1 MLLLLFLSTFLI
13 GSLSAGELPTE
24 NTGEKAIP
32 DLDCIIEPSE
42 VVDVGSAVPGVIE
55 SILAQRTDFVKKGG
69 IVAEL
74 ESSVERATLQLTK
87 LRAELE
93 TAIALRQETASLGQ
107 RTQKRNQKLFSKSA
121 ISEQIMDETKTQTR
135 IARFQVQQEKDNM
148 RIAELEYLRSQA
160 ALQRRSI
167 QSPVDGVVME
177 RFKSVGEYVEDQPI
191 LRVAQLD
198 PLHVEVIAPVESLG
212 RIAPGMQADVTLGV
226 PGFEIHQA
234 KVERVDRVA
243 DAASGTYGVRLILSN
258 PDFAIPA
265 GIRCRLAFL
274 PRDGEDPGHTA
285 GNVENASPGEKD
297 GEARTT
303 ENPVADSKPELT
315 TSEPASEAPATVSTD
330 RTEAKTKENLA
341 LTPQPESTIGD
352 PVPEMPMTAS
362 IDRQEACYTIGPV
375 ATETLAGQ
383 LSEKLGVQHSSVILR
398 KEPVEMEDGYRLLT
412 APEPDFEATRGL
424 MNRLRSAGI
433 SDLYLL
439 GEGDFAGRVSL
450 GLFRNKNNVIR
461 LQQRFVTK
469 GFATEI
475 VSHHKK
481 TTLFWLDVSLK
492 AGPDLPD
499 QFQEVVASLAPS
511 VSLKPLS
518 CAPQMALGE
527 PHTGISSQ

>member
-1 MLLLLFLSTFLI
+1 M
-13 GSLSAGELPTE
+13 GSLGAEAFPAENAGDDT
-24 NTGEKAIP
+24 IP

-55 SILAQRTDFVKKGG
+55 SIHAKRTDFVKKGG

-87 LRAELE
+87 VRAELE
-93 TAIALRQETASLGQ
+93 TAIALRQETAALGQ

-135 IARFQVQQEKDNM
+135 VARFQVQQEKDNM

-212 RIAPGMQADVTLGV
+212 RIAPGMQADVTLDV
-226 PGFEIHQA
+226 PGFETHQA

-243 DAASGTYGVRLILSN
+243 DAASGTYGVRLLLPN
-258 PDFAIPA
+258 PDFSIPA
-265 GIRCRLAFL
+265 GIRCRLVFMPWEGEAPDRNAGKVNKAL
-274 PRDGEDPGHTA
+274 PGDKG
-285 GNVENASPGEKD
+285 
-297 GEARTT
+297 GEARTK
-303 ENPVADSKPELT
+303 ENLVSASEPEST
-315 TSEPASEAPATVSTD
+315 TSEPASEAPATASTD
-330 RTEAKTKENLA
+330 KPEAKTEENLA
-341 LTPQPESTIGD
+341 LAPQPESTTSNQAPEV
-352 PVPEMPMTAS
+352 PVTAS
-362 IDRQEACYTIGPV
+362 TDRPEACYTIGPV
-375 ATETLAGQ
+375 ATEDLARQ
-383 LSEKLGVQHSSVILR
+383 LSEKLGVQHSSVVLR
-398 KEPVEMEDGYRLLT
+398 EEPVELVNGYRLLA
-412 APEPDFEATRGL
+412 APEPDRQATRGL
-424 MNRLRSAGI
+424 MTRLRSAGN

-439 GEGDFAGRVSL
+439 EDGEYAGRASL
-450 GLFRNKNNVIR
+450 GYFRNKNNVIGFQKK
-461 LQQRFVTK
+461 LVTK
-469 GFATEI
+469 GFETEI
-475 VSHHKK
+475 VPHRTK
-481 TTLFWLDVSLK
+481 TTRYWLDVSLQ
-492 AGPDLPD
+492 AEPDFPD
-499 QFQEVVASLAPS
+499 QVQEVVAFLAPT

-527 PHTGISSQ
+527 SHTGMLQR